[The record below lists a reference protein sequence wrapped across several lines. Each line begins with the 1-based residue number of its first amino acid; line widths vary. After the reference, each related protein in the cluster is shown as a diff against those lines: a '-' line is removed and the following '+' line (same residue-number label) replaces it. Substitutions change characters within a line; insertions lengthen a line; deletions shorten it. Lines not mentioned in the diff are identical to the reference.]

1 MIVSAMM
8 MNGQD
13 NQMYLTLNNGVKMPQ
28 FGLGVYSIPAGEV
41 TYNSVLTAL
50 KAGYRHIDTAHAYQ
64 NERSVGQA
72 VRESGIS
79 RDSIWITSKLWPNE
93 YGEGKT
99 LQAIDRMLKRL
110 GVDYIDLVYFH
121 QPVGDYL
128 GGWKEMEQALEMG
141 KVRAIGISNFDVN
154 DSIFNSLVES
164 ARIKPQIMQIECH
177 PYAQRKHWQ
186 EMVKKH
192 DMKIECWFPLGG
204 RDSRGAIIRDPV
216 INEIAKAH
224 NKSAVQVIIRWHLQ
238 EGFSVIP
245 GSSNPAHIR
254 ENVDVFDFS
263 LTDAEMQQIRSLD
276 KESRFFNMPY
286 EDQKRMFGGFELV
299 D

>member
-1 MIVSAMM
+1 MQAQ
-8 MNGQD
+8 NYQT
-13 NQMYLTLNNGVKMPQ
+13 YLTLNNGVKMPQ

-41 TYNSVLTAL
+41 TYNSVKTAL
-50 KAGYRHIDTAHAYQ
+50 ECGYRHIDTAHAYQ
-64 NERSVGQA
+64 NESSVGKA
-72 VRESGIS
+72 IKDSGIS
-79 RDSIWITSKLWPNE
+79 RDSIWVTSKLWPNE

-99 LQAIDRMLKRL
+99 LKAIDRMLGRL
-110 GVDYIDLVYFH
+110 GLEYVDLVYFH
-121 QPVGDYL
+121 QSIGDYI
-128 GGWKEMEQALEMG
+128 GGWKEMEKALEMG

-154 DSIFNSLVES
+154 DSIFNSLVET

-192 DMKIECWFPLGG
+192 GMKIESWFPLGG
-204 RDSRGAIIRDPV
+204 RDSKGEILRNHT

-224 NKSAVQVIIRWHLQ
+224 GKTAAQVIIRWHIQ

-245 GSSNPAHIR
+245 GSSNPTHIQ
-254 ENVDVFDFS
+254 ENIDVFDFV
-263 LTDAEMQQIRSLD
+263 LADEEMQQIRSLD
-276 KESRFFNMPY
+276 KEARYFTMPY
-286 EDQKRMFGGFELV
+286 EQQKKWFMQWNPT

>member
-204 RDSRGAIIRDPV
+204 RDSRGAIMRDPV